1 MRVTHAQYA
10 DPATLDSEAAT
21 QLWQELS
28 SHVRGLPGN
37 QSYTRGLDRAS
48 GRTIAISI
56 WDTEEHAKALS
67 STSDFRVET
76 SSSRH
81 ADRTIRLLRGES
93 LGAGG
98 RRHAASEGACA
109 SPAQPVP
116 REFGLA
122 TCARFA

>member
-1 MRVTHAQYA
+1 MYMRVTHAQYA

-56 WDTEEHAKALS
+56 WDTEEHAKSLS
-67 STSDFRVET
+67 STSDFV
-76 SSSRH
+76 SRLQ
-81 ADRTIRLLRGES
+81 A
-93 LGAGG
+93 LGMRIEPSDFFEVRA
-98 RRHAASEGACA
+98 
-109 SPAQPVP
+109 
-116 REFGLA
+116 
-122 TCARFA
+122 